1 VLSVNSCKRLCAYYV
16 LRLAE
21 LSASDCKKL
30 VYRLCKKALCLNLAR
45 GRRIWRG
52 ARRSPVLCGVGFGLC
67 ACKKIDRR

>member
-1 VLSVNSCKRLCAYYV
+1 V

-30 VYRLCKKALCLNLAR
+30 VCRLCKKALCCDLTQ

-52 ARRSPVLCGVGFGLC
+52 ARRSPVLCGVGFLGSVHV
-67 ACKKIDRR
+67 RRLTEDNKEEKSWWT